1 MNIFEMIKNKSVIA
15 SITAGNAPQ
24 GVTVENVT
32 VSDSVPSLG
41 HVSCALA
48 VDCMSELEVHE
59 LFIDNCDNQLSID

>member
-15 SITAGNAPQ
+15 SITAGNIPQ

-41 HVSCALA
+41 YVSCALA
-48 VDCMSELEVHE
+48 VDCMNELEVHE